1 MSLGRVLLS
10 IIFPPL
16 AVLDKGCGSILIVF
30 ILTIVGWVPGVI
42 AALVIL
48 SILFSVFKFFIGL
61 LPAALIVALII
72 WLIAKFSGNK
82 KDSTDSGIH
91 NPAQPTSNNQKR
103 KKARDVS
110 VKDVEDKEDNKNG

>member
-1 MSLGRVLLS
+1 M
-10 IIFPPL
+10 
-16 AVLDKGCGSILIVF
+16 
-30 ILTIVGWVPGVI
+30 
-42 AALVIL
+42 
-48 SILFSVFKFFIGL
+48 
-61 LPAALIVALII
+61 II

-91 NPAQPTSNNQKR
+91 NPVQPTSNNQKR

>member
-1 MSLGRVLLS
+1 MGFVT
-10 IIFPPL
+10 
-16 AVLDKGCGSILIVF
+16 ILILV
-30 ILTIVGWVPGVI
+30 L

-48 SILFSVFKFFIGL
+48 SILFSIFRFFIGL

-82 KDSTDSGIH
+82 KDPNNSEVH
-91 NPAQPTSNNQKR
+91 NPVQPTTNNQKR
-103 KKARDVS
+103 KKARNVS

>member
-1 MSLGRVLLS
+1 MGFVT
-10 IIFPPL
+10 
-16 AVLDKGCGSILIVF
+16 ILILV
-30 ILTIVGWVPGVI
+30 L

-72 WLIAKFSGNK
+72 WLIAKFSGN
-82 KDSTDSGIH
+82 STDSGIH
-91 NPAQPTSNNQKR
+91 NPVQPTNNNQKR
-103 KKARDVS
+103 KKARNVS

>member
-91 NPAQPTSNNQKR
+91 NPVQPTSNNQKR